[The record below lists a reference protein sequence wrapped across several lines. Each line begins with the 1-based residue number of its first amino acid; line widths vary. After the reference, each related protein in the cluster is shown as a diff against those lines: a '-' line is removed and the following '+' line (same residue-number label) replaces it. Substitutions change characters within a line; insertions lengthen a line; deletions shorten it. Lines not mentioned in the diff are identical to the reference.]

1 VTDADEFRWENLDER
16 LLSPKLHEVSEEM
29 QKRSVEGERKAA
41 FDTHQSGNAAGYLT
55 RLFDFQERLTD
66 EWAERLYAAHCEAW
80 SQQNRTVTPAFI
92 RAVRDRAIIQLIGVR
107 KSTVQF
113 GVGLPCQTNRRAT
126 EPRRSRRMESP
137 HGPARSALEPKTR
150 S

>member
-1 VTDADEFRWENLDER
+1 MTDADEFRWENLDER

-92 RAVRDRAIIQLIGVR
+92 RAVRDRA
-107 KSTVQF
+107 
-113 GVGLPCQTNRRAT
+113 CQTNRRAT